1 MKHIKHIK
9 LFEAFESDKL
19 SKTLGYID
27 SRRDKEAFLDKIKR
41 ICKIIDFPYSELSD
55 EYFDYL
61 AFNAALKKADIITDE
76 PCEATSSREF
86 PEYAIDGE
94 VCNKGKLKRKWGARV
109 RSVACPVCNGTGV
122 KPKQGEPKLVKF
134 WFNKEG
140 QFIETTCVDG
150 IIRNNGVNVGV
161 DIPLPQT
168 PDSYTHPD
176 NESGVRMTSGRQ
188 AKTLQNGQYVKIKI
202 SGEEMYAYIIA
213 ERGRFIFAIQPKKNG
228 GYPNYTSSR
237 IWKKISPLSWEISD
251 GDFEWLVPVSLNNM
265 DNDDAEP
272 EADPYTWNTG
282 LNFNYRGMSSNGRN
296 IENSIKAAHF
306 AIVMDFGK
314 LKTTDFKT
322 MLSIKHDREDNRHD
336 ALSLKSNDVIKREN
350 IERYVKK
357 LASRLEVDGKD
368 ISSLPRVIKRL
379 LGSRNTVYTLR
390 QGHIQNDISTILK
403 GYILLLKGDYN
414 RKERYLNDLNDNIKY
429 SFEKSVENNRNLS
442 KNIKEVKDRLKRD
455 DKEEYVE
462 VLELLSELSLV
473 IYDKIN
479 SFELETIEDLE
490 ILYQKV
496 VGMKNIIKSDRYSIN
511 KLGYHMD
518 YTFRNSSDYSY
529 KYLTDR
535 YYIESSSIPTIKEGI
550 KTVMKIIKKM

>member
-19 SKTLGYID
+19 TKTLGYID
-27 SRRDKEAFLDKIKR
+27 SRRDKEVFLDKIKR

-94 VCNKGKLKRKWGARV
+94 VCNKGKLKRKWGPRV

-202 SGEEMYAYIIA
+202 NGEEMYAYIIA

-403 GYILLLKGDYN
+403 GYIVLLKGDDN

-535 YYIESSSIPTIKEGI
+535 YYIESSNIPTIKEGI

>member
-94 VCNKGKLKRKWGARV
+94 VCNKGKLKRKWGSRV

-150 IIRNNGVNVGV
+150 IIRNSGVNVSD
-161 DIPLPQT
+161 DIKLPQT

-188 AKTLQNGQYVKIKI
+188 AKTLQTGQYVKIKI
-202 SGEEMYAYIIA
+202 SGEEMYAYILS
-213 ERGRFIFAIQPKKNG
+213 ERSRYIFAIQPKKNG
-228 GYPNYTSSR
+228 GNPNYTHSR
-237 IWKKISPLSWEISD
+237 VWRKIAPFSWEISD

-314 LKTTDFKT
+314 LKTADFKT

-368 ISSLPRVIKRL
+368 ISNLPRVIKRL
-379 LGSRNTVYTLR
+379 LGYRNTVYTLR
-390 QGHIQNDISTILK
+390 QGHIQSYISTILK
-403 GYILLLKGDYN
+403 GYILLLKGDDI

-429 SFEKSVENNRNLS
+429 SFEKSVANNRNLS

-496 VGMKNIIKSDRYSIN
+496 GGMMNIIKSDRYSIH

-535 YYIESSSIPTIKEGI
+535 YYIEPSSIPTIKEGI